1 MNDPAAVSL
10 DAARYPWLTADAAA
24 LLTWLH
30 ETDTAP
36 RFNHHCGDRLTAEAL
51 ARVKTFEQQLQTTP
65 PGWSPAARPAWLP
78 DFAAHCLATVPFY
91 RQYGLPPA
99 NFADLPTCT
108 RADLSHAPWAF
119 VPDNAPLDDLIV
131 YNTSGTTGHPLDILS
146 HPEAASKYLPLLRA
160 ALATRGVTLT
170 LKELG
175 QAGGRDPATGRLR
188 VALVLVCFQRRT
200 YTYASV
206 SAYLGGAGF
215 AKLNLNPDDWR
226 DPADR
231 ARFLDACAPEVF
243 TGDPLAFAELARLP
257 LRHRPQALIST
268 AMTLLPAL
276 RAELEVH
283 FGCPVIDLYAMNE
296 AGPIA
301 AATPTGY
308 ALLQPQLYV
317 EVLDAAGRPCAPD
330 ERGEVV
336 LTGGFNPFLPLLRY
350 RTGDYA
356 RLAYVGGQ
364 PRLLDLEGRPP
375 VVFVGLA
382 GQPINNIDVSGA
394 LKRFAL
400 PQYRLHQAADA
411 ALTLTVTPHTAVA
424 LAEVRAALLGLFGA
438 DQALTIVESDP
449 AVAPAGKV
457 IQYTREA
464 A

>member
-1 MNDPAAVSL
+1 MNNPAVSP
-10 DAARYPWLTADAAA
+10 DANREANRYPWLTADAAA

-30 ETDTAP
+30 ESDHAP
-36 RFNHHCGDRLTAEAL
+36 RYNHHCGDRLTAEGL
-51 ARVKTFEQQLQTTP
+51 ARVRAYEQQLQTTP
-65 PGWSPAARPAWLP
+65 PGWSPATRPDWLP
-78 DFAAHCLATVPFY
+78 GFAAYCHATVPFY
-91 RQYGLPPA
+91 RAYGQPPA
-99 NFADLPTCT
+99 DFADTPTCA

-119 VPDNAPLDDLIV
+119 VPDDLPLDDLIV

-160 ALATRGVTLT
+160 ALATRGVALS
-170 LKELG
+170 
-175 QAGGRDPATGRLR
+175 GGRDPATGRLR
-188 VALVLVCFQRRT
+188 VALVLACFQRRT

-215 AKLNLNPDDWR
+215 AKVNLNPDDWR

-243 TGDPLAFAELARLP
+243 TGDPLAFAELLTLP
-257 LRHRPQALIST
+257 LNHRPLALIST
-268 AMTLLPAL
+268 AMTLSPAL
-276 RAELEVH
+276 RAELEAH

-308 ALLQPQLYV
+308 APLQPHLYI

-330 ERGEVV
+330 QRGEVV

-350 RTGDYA
+350 RTGDFA

-375 VVFVGLA
+375 VVFVGAA
-382 GQPINNIDVSGA
+382 GQSINNIDVSSV

-400 PQYRLHQAADA
+400 PQYRLHQAAA
-411 ALTLTVTPHTAVA
+411 GALTLTVRPRAAVA
-424 LAEVRAALLGLFGA
+424 LPEVRAALLGLFGA
-438 DQALTIVESDP
+438 DQPLTVIEADP
-449 AVAPAGKV
+449 AAAPDGKV
-457 IQYTREA
+457 VQYTREVA
-464 A
+464 